1 MRLWH
6 KYLIPYLPK
15 QQLLGQWRECCC
27 MARNIK
33 MNGTPNHILVN
44 KIMDYPPSH
53 FINYSAEVA
62 RIMINRDYNIDF
74 SKFTKHIDDII
85 LGKCQQLD
93 KSEIFSDW
101 HNERYLKQCFYN
113 LQEKYDCGGITK
125 SEYDKLK
132 EATEM
137 YKEWYKISRR

>member
-27 MARNIK
+27 IARNINI
-33 MNGTPNHILVN
+33 NGTPNHILVN
-44 KIMDYPPSH
+44 KIIDYPYSH
-53 FINYSAEVA
+53 MNTYAFAIYQEMIRRGHKCYWAKYDIWCINKV
-62 RIMINRDYNIDF
+62 IV
-74 SKFTKHIDDII
+74 DI
-85 LGKCQQLD
+85 G
-93 KSEIFSDW
+93 EIFPNW